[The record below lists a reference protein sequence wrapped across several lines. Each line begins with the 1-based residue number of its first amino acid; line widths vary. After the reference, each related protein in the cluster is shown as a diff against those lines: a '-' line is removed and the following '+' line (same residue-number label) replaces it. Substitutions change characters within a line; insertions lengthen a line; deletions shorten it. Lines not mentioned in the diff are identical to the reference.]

1 MNKKLLILSWVIG
14 LSFLLINYVR
24 ADNHEEVARIQQQVI
39 ERIMSE
45 DLADL
50 NGIQKES
57 IRKIITEEDPT
68 LFNIE
73 RIDLDRN
80 GVNEV
85 IFTYVSGAH
94 SSGAKVVRFNGN
106 ELQIIFQHGST
117 TSNTEFEVIN
127 NIPMLI
133 FEESDYTPDYNSGK
147 RFKEIYRWN
156 GEIFA
161 NVKTGKIDLG

>member
-80 GVNEV
+80 GVKEV

-117 TSNTEFEVIN
+117 TS
-127 NIPMLI
+127 
-133 FEESDYTPDYNSGK
+133 
-147 RFKEIYRWN
+147 
-156 GEIFA
+156 
-161 NVKTGKIDLG
+161 